1 METDNPESMGI
12 GSPHQER
19 NRRTQRI
26 NNACLRCRQRK
37 ARCNGAVPNCGN
49 CQHQNKPCQYIERK
63 ARGPGRS
70 KQRIRGL
77 EERLRDIESLLQKK
91 PTVDL
96 DSRTAPREPH
106 QHEPRCDENS
116 GVGKITPGS
125 TISTDDEPSNRDSSA
140 GGFPDMMECIDR
152 SGLSPISENG
162 SALPAP
168 LATIASMLPSQ
179 TAIQY
184 LRPQEDQA
192 GKFLTQTIF
201 APVPPREYT
210 IPLLENAL
218 EGDMGR
224 FWPLLCDSK
233 PALLEM
239 VGEQYHV
246 VAEDGSHQQHPARWA
261 TVNVLLAMAIQW
273 KAVSTGVELL
283 FPISW
288 TYFKNAFSVFSQLV
302 LLSSSGDHGVGACRA
317 VLFMAMF
324 MQGTAD
330 TRATS
335 ALVATASHLAQ
346 VAGLHL
352 RNLYPM
358 HVSSEAEEDLRRVFW
373 TIHIISCNDA
383 AMGGL
388 PPSFNVDYVDVDL
401 PSERSTSDGANS
413 NILRYMAQ
421 LSVIQS
427 RVLAELYRAKVAS
440 TTLSPET
447 IVNVTLQ
454 LQNWV
459 SGLPP
464 SIRPRS
470 DHDVLP
476 DHPARVYRANDDPDP
491 SVLQLHLSYH
501 AILCKLAFAMPRR
514 YDTTTGV
521 PICRNPWDHPK
532 YAARHSM
539 LLVLQ
544 YQRQIPS
551 PPHPLL
557 WQILGYAAAAFI
569 VLAAEVLHKPS
580 EVVEG
585 DLDLLRSFL
594 SHLGDLKSRGGY
606 DLQALSVGLVRLYDL
621 VANAVHEVDA
631 ASAQPRHQSLLFGY
645 DRMRD
650 IDSDDKCTHVREC
663 LSEVGGDLMNIVSS
677 GLMGNMP
684 IPYAAAAR
692 IFVDIFEIP
701 APATATGQ
709 HGFGPFVPVVLQP
722 LTYGFAFESR

>member
-1 METDNPESMGI
+1 
-12 GSPHQER
+12 
-19 NRRTQRI
+19 
-26 NNACLRCRQRK
+26 
-37 ARCNGAVPNCGN
+37 
-49 CQHQNKPCQYIERK
+49 
-63 ARGPGRS
+63 
-70 KQRIRGL
+70 
-77 EERLRDIESLLQKK
+77 
-91 PTVDL
+91 
-96 DSRTAPREPH
+96 
-106 QHEPRCDENS
+106 
-116 GVGKITPGS
+116 
-125 TISTDDEPSNRDSSA
+125 
-140 GGFPDMMECIDR
+140 MMECIDR

-162 SALPAP
+162 SALPAH
-168 LATIASMLPSQ
+168 LATIAGMLPSQ
-179 TAIQY
+179 TVIQY

-218 EGDMGR
+218 E
-224 FWPLLCDSK
+224 
-233 PALLEM
+233 ALLEM

-246 VAEDGSHQQHPARWA
+246 VAEDGSHQQQDPARWA

-273 KAVSTGVELL
+273 KAVSTGVDVL
-283 FPISW
+283 FPMSW

-302 LLSSSGDHGVGACRA
+302 LLSSSGDHGVGACRTI
-317 VLFMAMF
+317 LFMAMF

-346 VAGLHL
+346 VAGLHC

-388 PPSFNVDYVDVDL
+388 SPSFNVDYVDVDL
-401 PSERSTSDGANS
+401 PSERPTSDGANS

-459 SGLPP
+459 SGLAP
-464 SIRPRS
+464 SICPRS

-476 DHPARVYRANDDPDP
+476 NHPARVYRANDDPDP

-551 PPHPLL
+551 PQYPLL
-557 WQILGYAAAAFI
+557 WQILCYAAAAFI

-594 SHLGDLKSRGGY
+594 SHLGDLNSRGGY
-606 DLQALSVGLVRLYDL
+606 DLQALSAGLVRLYDL
-621 VANAVHEVDA
+621 VENAVHEVNTT
-631 ASAQPRHQSLLFGY
+631 SAHPRHQSLLFGD

-663 LSEVGGDLMNIVSS
+663 LSEVGGDLNIVSS

-692 IFVDIFEIP
+692 IFVGIHGP
-701 APATATGQ
+701 AERKSAA
-709 HGFGPFVPVVLQP
+709 
-722 LTYGFAFESR
+722 R